1 MPTIIHPIIKL
12 TNIMA
17 DTEILSPP
25 TLKPKIKSL
34 LKTKKKPK
42 EAVQEESQVMVHC
55 IITGST
61 QGYAIRI
68 WKSTFIYAKDSSHVS
83 KLLHFE
89 NITLF
94 PEWTILDQGKPHRFT
109 LIFSGLPKDCKHFD
123 LIEKIP
129 QEGGFEVKNI
139 ARNKR
144 DVYLVNLD

>member
-1 MPTIIHPIIKL
+1 MEAI
-12 TNIMA
+12 
-17 DTEILSPP
+17 EILDIPAV
-25 TLKPKIKSL
+25 KPKVKISKQ
-34 LKTKKKPK
+34 TKKKLKPS
-42 EAVQEESQVMVHC
+42 VQEESQLIVHC
-55 IITGST
+55 SVTGSM

-68 WKSTFIYAKDSSHVS
+68 WKSTFIYAKDSSHIS

-89 NITLF
+89 NITLY
-94 PEWTILDQGKPHRFT
+94 PEWTILENGKEHRFT

-129 QEGGFEVKNI
+129 HDGGFEVKNI